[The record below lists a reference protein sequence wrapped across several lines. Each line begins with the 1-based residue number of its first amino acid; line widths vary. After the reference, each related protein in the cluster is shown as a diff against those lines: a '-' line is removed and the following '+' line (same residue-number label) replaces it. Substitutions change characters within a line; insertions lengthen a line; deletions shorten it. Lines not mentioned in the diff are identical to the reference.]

1 MKVDRA
7 DVARYLR
14 IGAGAPDEALAAR
27 VEGLIAAAEG
37 EVRPRR
43 VWRRFPVKDGAVA
56 SGGLVLP
63 IEGTLARYLGA
74 CRDVYLVCGTLGARF
89 DAFQRRAAVQSG
101 ADALIVQA
109 IGAAMIESWM
119 DAMQDDIR
127 AELAPGETILHRY
140 SPGFGDFPLSAQ
152 RVMLSLLDAPRAAGV
167 SLTETLLMVPSKSV
181 SAVVGVRVVPPV

>member
-1 MKVDRA
+1 MERA

-14 IGAGAPDEALAAR
+14 IGAGAPEGALAAR
-27 VEGLIAAAEG
+27 VDDLIAAAED
-37 EVRPRR
+37 EVCPRR
-43 VWRRFPVKDGAVA
+43 VWRRFPVVDGAVV
-56 SGGLVLP
+56 SGDLVLP
-63 IEGTLARYLGA
+63 IGGTLARYLGP

-89 DAFQRRAAVQSG
+89 DAFQRRVAVQSG

-109 IGAAMIESWM
+109 IGAAMIENWM
-119 DAMQDDIR
+119 DEIQDAIR

-181 SAVVGVRVVPPV
+181 SAVVGVRLGAQN

>member
-1 MKVDRA
+1 MEMIKVEMA

-14 IGAGAPDEALAAR
+14 VGAGAMDGVLAAR
-27 VEGLIAAAEG
+27 IEALIAAARREA
-37 EVRPRR
+37 RPRR
-43 VWRRFPVKDGAVA
+43 VWRRFPVADGAVV
-56 SGGLVLP
+56 SGDLVLP
-63 IEGTLARYLGA
+63 LAGTLARYLGD
-74 CRDVYLVCGTLGARF
+74 CRSVYLVCGTLGARF
-89 DAFQRRAAVQSG
+89 DAFQRHVAVRSG
-101 ADALIVQA
+101 ADALIAQA

-152 RVMLSLLDAPRAAGV
+152 RVMLDLLDAPRAAGV

-181 SAVVGVRVVPPV
+181 SAVVGVRGG